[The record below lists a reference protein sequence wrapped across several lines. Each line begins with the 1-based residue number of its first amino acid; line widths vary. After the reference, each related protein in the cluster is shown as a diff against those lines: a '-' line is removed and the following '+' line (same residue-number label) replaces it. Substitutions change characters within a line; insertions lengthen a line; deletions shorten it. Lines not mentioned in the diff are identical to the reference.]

1 MYWSKGPDER
11 DELRAELIINFSG
24 MCLVRTV
31 GDPAWWMGQ
40 LHQNDESIVCW
51 GQYGTDLARRS
62 THSNFLPRIPR
73 ELRPAAGAAVSRA

>member
-1 MYWSKGPDER
+1 MAGCGVIGSGGHRVYWSKGPNER

-40 LHQNDESIVCW
+40 LHQNGESIVCW
-51 GQYGTDLARRS
+51 GHYGTDLARAIDA
-62 THSNFLPRIPR
+62 L
-73 ELRPAAGAAVSRA
+73 